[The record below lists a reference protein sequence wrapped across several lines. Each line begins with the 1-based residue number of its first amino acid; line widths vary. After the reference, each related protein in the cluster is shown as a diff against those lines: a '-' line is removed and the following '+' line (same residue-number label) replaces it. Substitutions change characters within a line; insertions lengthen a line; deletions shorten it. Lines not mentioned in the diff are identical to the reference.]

1 MKHLHNKI
9 WIIYNKKLT
18 MKYYF
23 IEIIESLIIKFNNKI
38 SNNKV
43 QKCLTNKTRRIKFL
57 SNRIFF
63 K

>member
-38 SNNKV
+38 SNNKI

>member
-1 MKHLHNKI
+1 
-9 WIIYNKKLT
+9 

-38 SNNKV
+38 SNNKI